1 MSDPGS
7 LDYSTATYVDIKN
20 RITYLQTQTTLS
32 TDQENEIVR
41 GVDQLQQRLNVNR
54 ATELQISN
62 DETNRL
68 KDQIVE
74 SQKDLKI
81 AEDRVATLRH
91 PEKDRSYY
99 ESWFPVNRPL
109 TNRTILIVLAL
120 GVFFFILSL
129 LIILKWFGIVIRIA
143 MPWDN
148 PEISVKLQS
157 FIPPIISKNLNKIL
171 IGILLLF
178 IVIYATKT
186 YA

>member
-1 MSDPGS
+1 MPDPS
-7 LDYSTATYVDIKN
+7 SIDYSTATYADIQS
-20 RITYLQTQTTLS
+20 RIGYLQTQSTLS
-32 TDQENEIVR
+32 TDQQNEIVN
-41 GVDQLQQRLNVNR
+41 GVDKLQQRLNANR
-54 ATELQISN
+54 ATDLQISN
-62 DETNRL
+62 DELNRL

-74 SQKDLKI
+74 AQKDLKI

-109 TNRTILIVLAL
+109 TNRTVFIVLAI

-129 LIILKWFGIVIRIA
+129 LIILKTFGVGIQVS

-148 PEISVKLQS
+148 PALVAGVKG
-157 FIPPIISKNLNKIL
+157 FIPPIIGNNISSIIVGLL
-171 IGILLLF
+171 ILF
-178 IVIYATKT
+178 IVLYATKT